1 MNKRVC
7 DICGNDIIKYNYDE
21 FKIKRKEYATDG
33 LCLGYEKMDICNGCS
48 KRLRQLIASDKD
60 CQALDYDKIFD
71 TMKER
76 YKDIEDQSAFI
87 EGMDVTLKTLSLK
100 YCKIGRQ

>member
-7 DICGNDIIKYNYDE
+7 DICGNDIINHNYDE
-21 FKIKRKEYATDG
+21 FKIKRKEYTNDG
-33 LCLGYEKMDICNGCS
+33 LCLGYKKIDVCNDCS
-48 KRLRQLIASDKD
+48 KRLRQLIASDRD

-76 YKDIEDQSAFI
+76 YKDIDDQSTFL
-87 EGMDVTLKTLSLK
+87 EGVDVTLKTLSLK